1 MHAEQ
6 IKQVIAL
13 ADDAI
18 NREDFDALMQFY
30 AEDAVLVILP
40 GKLARGRSEIRAAS
54 QRIAEFFR
62 HTLKV
67 SQGEMVVLEGGDTA
81 LVLADTVVEF
91 AQPDGARE
99 VVRRKATYVFRHEA
113 DGAWRC
119 IIDNSYGTELLQAAT
134 GTVPANG

>member
-6 IKQVIAL
+6 LAQVIAL

-30 AEDAVLVILP
+30 AEDAVLVVLP

-67 SQGEMVVLEGGDTA
+67 SQGERVVLEGGDTA

-91 AQPDGARE
+91 TNPAGARE
-99 VVRRKATYVFRHEA
+99 VVRRKATYVFRREA

-119 IIDNSYGTELLQAAT
+119 IIDNSYGTELLGAAP
-134 GTVPANG
+134 GILPANK